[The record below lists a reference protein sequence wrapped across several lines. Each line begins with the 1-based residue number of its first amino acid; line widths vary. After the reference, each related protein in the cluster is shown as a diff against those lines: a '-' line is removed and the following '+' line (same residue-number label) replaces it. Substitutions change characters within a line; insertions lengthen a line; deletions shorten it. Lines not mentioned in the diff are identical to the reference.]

1 MLIGNEWKQ
10 ELDKCKCI
18 FIRVPS
24 YNKNVLISTSAN
36 PTNASSSSEFNPNQ
50 APFSKNDQR
59 LRHIPFMTFR
69 PTFNEVKRTHTVLSR
84 LEHFNDSY
92 LEFQSNYKT
101 KLNESKITSPK
112 SAKSNQ
118 KSKSKKVS
126 KNKSKEKV
134 SKRDKDESDE
144 EKEIKIETQEPNVEE
159 DNENDEFIQ
168 NLNQQD
174 LKIFNEFY
182 TACFTNNSNK
192 LQQLISENDS
202 NLNEKLLNKRLN
214 KDNGYTLLHLSSKL
228 GHGECVWLLLL
239 AGSDPSRSDLTHKNM
254 VAYDL
259 AVNKPTR
266 DQFRRFMNDYPD
278 RYDYV
283 AAKITSPLS
292 AEKMNEKSEKEKER
306 KKQQRNKKKQ
316 KEAELKAKQ
325 KEIDEEMKE
334 KNAFLKA
341 NEESK
346 SKLNRCWT
354 CGKDVTNLV
363 PFTYYDYKFCSTI
376 CLRNHRVDNL
386 KKN

>member
-1 MLIGNEWKQ
+1 MLIGSEWKQ

-24 YNKNVLISTSAN
+24 YNKNVLISTSSN
-36 PTNASSSSEFNPNQ
+36 NLIASSSEYNPSQ
-50 APFSKNDQR
+50 APFSKNDPR

-101 KLNESKITSPK
+101 KLNNSKIS
-112 SAKSNQ
+112 S
-118 KSKSKKVS
+118 SKSVAKANN
-126 KNKSKEKV
+126 KNKQKKERNKIKEKV
-134 SKRDKDESDE
+134 KKEVVESEEEKADQRDDMIEKESDL
-144 EKEIKIETQEPNVEE
+144 E
-159 DNENDEFIQ
+159 DNDEFIQ

-174 LKIFNEFY
+174 LKLFNEFY

-192 LQQLISENDS
+192 LQEILAENDL
-202 NLNEKLLNKRLN
+202 NLNQKLLNKRLN
-214 KDNGYTLLHLSSKL
+214 RENGFTLLHLSSKL

-239 AGSDPSRSDLTHKNM
+239 AGSDPSRNDLTHKSM

-259 AVNKPTR
+259 AANKSTR

-316 KEAELKAKQ
+316 KDAELKAKQ
-325 KEIDEEMKE
+325 KEKEEEMKQ
-334 KNAFLKA
+334 KNQFLKSS
-341 NEESK
+341 EETK
-346 SKLNRCWT
+346 SNQNRCWT
-354 CGKDVTNLV
+354 CAKDLTNLV
-363 PFTYYDYKFCSTI
+363 PFNYYDYKFCSTI

>member
-1 MLIGNEWKQ
+1 MLIGSEWKQ

-18 FIRVPS
+18 FLRVPS
-24 YNKNVLISTSAN
+24 YNKNVLISTSSN
-36 PTNASSSSEFNPNQ
+36 PIRSSFEYDPNQ
-50 APFSKNDQR
+50 APFDKYDSR

-101 KLNESKITSPK
+101 KLLNNSKITSPK
-112 SAKSNQ
+112 SAAKPNKHKQ
-118 KSKSKKVS
+118 KKS
-126 KNKSKEKV
+126 KNKIKEKV
-134 SKRDKDESDE
+134 KREEIESEEEIVKQNDEQLVDTESK
-144 EKEIKIETQEPNVEE
+144 E
-159 DNENDEFIQ
+159 DNNEFIQ

-192 LQQLISENDS
+192 LQQLLTENDS
-202 NLNEKLLNKRLN
+202 NLNEKLVNKRLN
-214 KDNGYTLLHLSSKL
+214 KDNGFTLLHLSSKL

-239 AGSDPSRSDLTHKNM
+239 AGSDPSRNDLTHKSM

-259 AVNKPTR
+259 SANKPTR

-278 RYDYV
+278 RYDYE

-292 AEKMNEKSEKEKER
+292 VEKMNEKSEKEKER

-325 KEIDEEMKE
+325 KQKEEEIKE
-334 KNAFLKA
+334 KNTFLNA
-341 NEESK
+341 NEDSK
-346 SKLNRCWT
+346 SNLNRCWT
-354 CGKDVTNLV
+354 CAKDLTNLV
-363 PFTYYDYKFCSTI
+363 PFTYYDFKFCSTI

-386 KKN
+386 KKT